1 MERQI
6 VNTSTAP
13 SAIGPYSQAV
23 VVGGFLYTAGQIA
36 LDPATME
43 VVGATAAAQTRQA
56 LVNGE
61 AVLAAAGYTLNEVV
75 KTTVFV
81 RDMAEFGAI
90 NEVYATFFGAEPP
103 ARSVVEVSGLPKDV
117 LVEIEFIAYRS

>member
-117 LVEIEFIAYRS
+117 LVEIELIAYRS